1 VYKLRL
7 TSGGQRELDRVTG
20 KLFDDINEAILSLA
34 SDPRPYGA
42 IKLSG
47 QEGYRIRVRDFRI
60 LYRIDDKAK
69 EVIIYRIRHRREV
82 YR

>member
-60 LYRIDDKAK
+60 VYRIDDKAK